1 MQLGIFNQLT
11 IKRFAPPGAYLVD
24 AQENEVLLPNK
35 YLTPDMEE
43 GTEVSVFLM
52 KDSSE
57 RLVALTE
64 KPYIL
69 LGECA
74 YLEVVQVNPYGA
86 FIDWGLDK
94 DLFVP
99 FAEQR
104 TRLEIGDRHLF
115 ALLYDY
121 ETDRLFGSMKVKK
134 VLAPCKDKT
143 LEGNEVDLLICD
155 EGKLGRN
162 VIVNMRYEGLIFKDL
177 QNRPLEAGQLCKGFV
192 AKVREDG
199 KLDVRLE
206 VPNDSRYDAAEQ
218 KIIDMLAQNE
228 GFLALTDKSD
238 PDEVRA
244 ILGLSKKTFKQAIG
258 KLYKH
263 RRIALETTGIR
274 DLNNPRPEPDNA

>member
-1 MQLGIFNQLT
+1 MQLGKINKLT
-11 IKRFAPPGAYLVD
+11 IKRFAPPGAYLID
-24 AQENEVLLPNK
+24 LQENEVLLPNK

-43 GTEVSVFLM
+43 GNEVEVFVM

-57 RLVALTE
+57 RLVCVTE
-64 KPYIL
+64 RPYIL
-69 LGECA
+69 LGDCV
-74 YLEVVQVNPYGA
+74 YLDVVEVNPFGA
-86 FIDWGLDK
+86 FVDWGLDK

-104 TRLEIGDRHLF
+104 TRLEIGDRYLF
-115 ALLYDY
+115 TLLYDF

-134 VLAPCKDKT
+134 VLIPCTD
-143 LEGNEVDLLICD
+143 LSMEGQEVDLLICD

-162 VIVNMRYEGLIFKDL
+162 VIVDKRYEGLIFKDQQNQPL
-177 QNRPLEAGQLCKGFV
+177 QREQECKGYV

-199 KLDVRLE
+199 KLDIRLE

-218 KIIDMLAQNE
+218 KILDTLAVQE

-244 ILGLSKKTFKQAIG
+244 VLGLSKKTFKQAIG

-263 RRIALETTGIR
+263 RRIALEADGIR
-274 DLNNPRPEPDNA
+274 SLNNPRV

>member
-1 MQLGIFNQLT
+1 MQLGKINKLT
-11 IKRFAPPGAYLVD
+11 IKRFAPPGAYLID
-24 AQENEVLLPNK
+24 LQENEVLLPNK

-43 GTEVSVFLM
+43 GTEVDVFVM

-57 RLVALTE
+57 RLVCVTE

-69 LGECA
+69 LGDCV
-74 YLEVVQVNPYGA
+74 YLDVVEVNPYGA
-86 FIDWGLDK
+86 FVDWGLDK

-104 TRLEIGDRHLF
+104 TRLEIGDRYLF
-115 ALLYDY
+115 TLLYDF
-121 ETDRLFGSMKVKK
+121 ETDRLFGSMKIKK
-134 VLAPCKDKT
+134 VLIPCTD
-143 LEGNEVDLLICD
+143 LSMEGQEVDLLICD

-162 VIVNMRYEGLIFKDL
+162 VIVDKRYEGLIFKDQQNQPL
-177 QNRPLEAGQLCKGFV
+177 QREQECKGYV

-199 KLDVRLE
+199 KLDIRLE

-218 KIIDMLAQNE
+218 KILDTLAAQE

-244 ILGLSKKTFKQAIG
+244 VLGLSKKTFKQAIG

-263 RRIALETTGIR
+263 RRIALEADGIR
-274 DLNNPRPEPDNA
+274 SLNNPRV

>member
-1 MQLGIFNQLT
+1 MQLGKINKLT
-11 IKRFAPPGAYLVD
+11 IKRFAPPGAYLID
-24 AQENEVLLPNK
+24 IQENEVLLPNK

-43 GTEVSVFLM
+43 GTEVEVFVM

-57 RLVALTE
+57 RLVCVTE

-69 LGECA
+69 LGDCV
-74 YLEVVQVNPYGA
+74 YLDVVEVNPFGA
-86 FIDWGLDK
+86 FVDWGLDK

-104 TRLEIGDRHLF
+104 TRLEIGDRYLF
-115 ALLYDY
+115 TLLYDF
-121 ETDRLFGSMKVKK
+121 ETDRLFGSMKIKK
-134 VLAPCKDKT
+134 VLIPSTD
-143 LEGNEVDLLICD
+143 LSMEGQEVDLLICD

-162 VIVNMRYEGLIFKDL
+162 VIVNKRYEGLIFKDQQNQPL
-177 QNRPLEAGQLCKGFV
+177 QREQECKGYV

-199 KLDVRLE
+199 KLDIRLE

-218 KIIDMLAQNE
+218 KILDTLAAQE

-244 ILGLSKKTFKQAIG
+244 VLGLSKKTFKQAIG

-263 RRIALETTGIR
+263 RRIALEAEGIR
-274 DLNNPRPEPDNA
+274 SLNNPRV

>member
-1 MQLGIFNQLT
+1 MQLGIINQLK
-11 IKRFAPPGAYLVD
+11 IKRFAAPGAYLTD
-24 AQENEVLLPNK
+24 EHENEVLLPNK
-35 YLTPDMEE
+35 YLSPEMTE
-43 GTEVSVFLM
+43 GSELSVFLM

-104 TRLEIGDRHLF
+104 TKLEIGDRHLF
-115 ALLYDY
+115 TLLYDHQ
-121 ETDRLFGSMKVKK
+121 TDRLFGSMKVKK
-134 VLAPCKDKT
+134 VLAPCKDKA
-143 LEGNEVDLLICD
+143 LEGQQAEVLICD

-162 VIVNMRYEGLIFKDL
+162 VIVNMRFEGLIYKNQ
-177 QNRPLEAGQLCKGFV
+177 QNLLLEEGQQYTGYV
-192 AKVREDG
+192 VKVRDDG
-199 KLDVRLE
+199 KIDIRLE
-206 VPNDSRYDAAEQ
+206 VPNDSRYDDAEQ
-218 KIIDMLAQNE
+218 KILSTLAENE
-228 GFLALTDKSD
+228 GFLSLTDKSD

-244 ILGLSKKTFKQAIG
+244 ILGMSKKTFKQAVG

-263 RRIALETTGIR
+263 RRISIENDGLR
-274 DLNNPRPEPDNA
+274 DLNNPRK

>member
-1 MQLGIFNQLT
+1 MQLGKINKLT
-11 IKRFAPPGAYLVD
+11 IKRFAPPGAYLID
-24 AQENEVLLPNK
+24 LQENEVLLPNK

-43 GTEVSVFLM
+43 GTEVEVFVM

-57 RLVALTE
+57 RLVCVTE

-69 LGECA
+69 LGDCV
-74 YLEVVQVNPYGA
+74 YLDVVEVNPFGA
-86 FIDWGLDK
+86 FVDWGLDK

-104 TRLEIGDRHLF
+104 TRLEIGDRYLF
-115 ALLYDY
+115 TLLYDF
-121 ETDRLFGSMKVKK
+121 ETDRLFGSMKIKK
-134 VLAPCKDKT
+134 VLIPCTD
-143 LEGNEVDLLICD
+143 LSMEGQEVDLLICD

-162 VIVNMRYEGLIFKDL
+162 VIVDKRYEGLIFKDQQNQPL
-177 QNRPLEAGQLCKGFV
+177 QREQECKGYV

-199 KLDVRLE
+199 KLDIRLE

-218 KIIDMLAQNE
+218 KILDTLAAQE

-244 ILGLSKKTFKQAIG
+244 VLGLSKKTFKQAIG

-263 RRIALETTGIR
+263 RRIALEANGIR
-274 DLNNPRPEPDNA
+274 SLNNPRV

>member
-1 MQLGIFNQLT
+1 MQLGKINKLT
-11 IKRFAPPGAYLVD
+11 IKRFAPPGAYLID
-24 AQENEVLLPNK
+24 LQENEVLLPNK

-43 GTEVSVFLM
+43 GTEVEVFVM

-57 RLVALTE
+57 RMVCVTE

-69 LGECA
+69 LGDCV
-74 YLEVVQVNPYGA
+74 YLDVVEVNPFGA
-86 FIDWGLDK
+86 FVDWGLDK

-104 TRLEIGDRHLF
+104 TRLEIGDRYLF
-115 ALLYDY
+115 TLLYDF

-134 VLAPCKDKT
+134 VLIPCTD
-143 LEGNEVDLLICD
+143 LSMEGQEVDLLICD

-162 VIVNMRYEGLIFKDL
+162 VIVNKRYEGLIFKDQQNQPL
-177 QNRPLEAGQLCKGFV
+177 QREQECKGYV

-199 KLDVRLE
+199 KLDIRLE

-218 KIIDMLAQNE
+218 KILDTLAAQE

-244 ILGLSKKTFKQAIG
+244 VLGLSKKTFKQAIG

-263 RRIALETTGIR
+263 RRIALEANGIR
-274 DLNNPRPEPDNA
+274 SLNNPRV

>member
-1 MQLGIFNQLT
+1 MQLGKINQLT
-11 IKRFAPPGAYLVD
+11 IKRFAPPGAYLID
-24 AQENEVLLPNK
+24 LQENEVLLPNK

-43 GTEVSVFLM
+43 GTEVAVFIM

-57 RLVALTE
+57 RLVAVTE

-69 LGECA
+69 LGDCA
-74 YLEVVQVNPYGA
+74 YLDVVQVNPYGA
-86 FIDWGLDK
+86 FVDWGLDK

-104 TRLEIGDRHLF
+104 QRLEIGDRHLF
-115 ALLYDY
+115 TLLYDY

-134 VLAPCKDKT
+134 VLTPCKDLS
-143 LEGNEVDLLICD
+143 LEGQEVELLVCE

-162 VIVNMRYEGLIFKDL
+162 VIVNMRYEGLIFKDH
-177 QNRPLEAGQLCKGFV
+177 QNQVLETEQVCKGYV

-199 KLDVRLE
+199 KLDIRLE

-218 KIIDMLAQNE
+218 KILDTLSQHD

-238 PDEVRA
+238 PDEVRSV
-244 ILGLSKKTFKQAIG
+244 LGLSKKTFKQAIG

-263 RRIALETTGIR
+263 RRISLESDGIR
-274 DLNNPRPEPDNA
+274 SLKNPRTN

>member
-1 MQLGIFNQLT
+1 MQLGKINKLT
-11 IKRFAPPGAYLVD
+11 IKRFAPPGAYLID
-24 AQENEVLLPNK
+24 LQENEVLLPNK

-43 GTEVSVFLM
+43 GTEVEVFVM

-57 RLVALTE
+57 RLVCVTE
-64 KPYIL
+64 RPYIL
-69 LGECA
+69 LGDCV
-74 YLEVVQVNPYGA
+74 YLDVVEVNPFGA
-86 FIDWGLDK
+86 FVDWGLDK

-104 TRLEIGDRHLF
+104 TRLEIGDRYLF
-115 ALLYDY
+115 TLLYDF
-121 ETDRLFGSMKVKK
+121 ETDRLFGSMNVKK
-134 VLAPCKDKT
+134 VLIPCTD
-143 LEGNEVDLLICD
+143 LSMEGQEVDLLICD

-162 VIVNMRYEGLIFKDL
+162 VIVDKRYEGLIFKDQQNQPL
-177 QNRPLEAGQLCKGFV
+177 QREQECKGYV

-199 KLDVRLE
+199 KLDIRLE

-218 KIIDMLAQNE
+218 KILDTLAAQE

-244 ILGLSKKTFKQAIG
+244 VLGLSKKTFKQAIG

-263 RRIALETTGIR
+263 RRIALEADGIR
-274 DLNNPRPEPDNA
+274 SLNNPRV

>member
-1 MQLGIFNQLT
+1 MQLGKINKLT
-11 IKRFAPPGAYLVD
+11 IKRFAPPGAYLID
-24 AQENEVLLPNK
+24 LQENEVLLPNK

-43 GTEVSVFLM
+43 GTEVEVFVM
-52 KDSSE
+52 KDSQE
-57 RLVALTE
+57 RLVCVTE
-64 KPYIL
+64 RPYIL
-69 LGECA
+69 LGDCV
-74 YLEVVQVNPYGA
+74 YLDVVEVNPFGA
-86 FIDWGLDK
+86 FVDWGLDK

-104 TRLEIGDRHLF
+104 TRLEIGDRYLF
-115 ALLYDY
+115 TLLYDF
-121 ETDRLFGSMKVKK
+121 ETDRLFGSMKIKK
-134 VLAPCKDKT
+134 VLIPCTDLS
-143 LEGNEVDLLICD
+143 LEGQEVDLLICD

-162 VIVNMRYEGLIFKDL
+162 VIVDKRYEGLIFKDHQNQPL
-177 QNRPLEAGQLCKGFV
+177 QREQECKGYV

-199 KLDVRLE
+199 KLDIRLE

-218 KIIDMLAQNE
+218 KILDTLTAQD

-263 RRIALETTGIR
+263 RRIALEADGIR
-274 DLNNPRPEPDNA
+274 SLNNPRV

>member
-1 MQLGIFNQLT
+1 MQLGKINKLT
-11 IKRFAPPGAYLVD
+11 IKRFAPPGAYLID
-24 AQENEVLLPNK
+24 LQENEVLLPNK

-43 GTEVSVFLM
+43 GTEVDVFVM

-57 RLVALTE
+57 RLVCVTE

-69 LGECA
+69 LGDCV
-74 YLEVVQVNPYGA
+74 YLDVVEVNPYGA
-86 FIDWGLDK
+86 FVDWGLDK

-104 TRLEIGDRHLF
+104 TRLEIGDRYLF
-115 ALLYDY
+115 TLLYDF
-121 ETDRLFGSMKVKK
+121 ETDRLFGSMKIKK
-134 VLAPCKDKT
+134 VLIPCTD
-143 LEGNEVDLLICD
+143 LSMEGQEVDLLICD

-162 VIVNMRYEGLIFKDL
+162 VIVDKRYEGLIFKDQQNQPL
-177 QNRPLEAGQLCKGFV
+177 QREQECKGYV

-199 KLDVRLE
+199 KLDIRLE

-218 KIIDMLAQNE
+218 KILDTLAAQE

-238 PDEVRA
+238 PDELRA
-244 ILGLSKKTFKQAIG
+244 VLGLSKKTFKQAIG

-263 RRIALETTGIR
+263 RRIALEADGIR
-274 DLNNPRPEPDNA
+274 SLNNPRV

>member
-1 MQLGIFNQLT
+1 MQLGKINKLT
-11 IKRFAPPGAYLVD
+11 IKRFAPPGAYLID
-24 AQENEVLLPNK
+24 LQENEVLLPNK

-43 GTEVSVFLM
+43 GTEVEVFVM

-57 RLVALTE
+57 RLVCVTE
-64 KPYIL
+64 RPYIL
-69 LGECA
+69 LGDCV
-74 YLEVVQVNPYGA
+74 YLDVVEVNPFGA
-86 FIDWGLDK
+86 FVDWGLDK

-104 TRLEIGDRHLF
+104 TRLEIGDRYLF
-115 ALLYDY
+115 TLLYDF

-134 VLAPCKDKT
+134 VLIPCTDLS
-143 LEGNEVDLLICD
+143 LEGQEVDLLICD
-155 EGKLGRN
+155 ECKLGRN
-162 VIVNMRYEGLIFKDL
+162 VIVDKRYEGLIFKDHQNQPL
-177 QNRPLEAGQLCKGFV
+177 QREQECKGYV

-199 KLDVRLE
+199 KLDIRLE

-218 KIIDMLAQNE
+218 KILDTLTAQE

-244 ILGLSKKTFKQAIG
+244 LLGLSKKTFKQAIG

-263 RRIALETTGIR
+263 RRIAIEADGIR
-274 DLNNPRPEPDNA
+274 SLNNPRV

>member
-1 MQLGIFNQLT
+1 MQLGKINKLT
-11 IKRFAPPGAYLVD
+11 IKRFAPPGAYLID
-24 AQENEVLLPNK
+24 LQENEVLLPNK

-43 GTEVSVFLM
+43 GTEVEVFVM

-57 RLVALTE
+57 RLVCVTE
-64 KPYIL
+64 RPYIL
-69 LGECA
+69 LGDCV
-74 YLEVVQVNPYGA
+74 YLDVVEVNPFGA
-86 FIDWGLDK
+86 FVDWGLDK

-104 TRLEIGDRHLF
+104 TRLEIGDRYLF
-115 ALLYDY
+115 TLLYDF

-134 VLAPCKDKT
+134 VLIPCTD
-143 LEGNEVDLLICD
+143 LSMEGQEVDLLICD

-162 VIVNMRYEGLIFKDL
+162 VIVDKRYEGLIFKDQQNQPL
-177 QNRPLEAGQLCKGFV
+177 QREQECKGYV

-199 KLDVRLE
+199 KLDIRLE

-218 KIIDMLAQNE
+218 KILDTLAVQE

-244 ILGLSKKTFKQAIG
+244 VLGLSKKTFKQAIG

-263 RRIALETTGIR
+263 RRIALEADGIR
-274 DLNNPRPEPDNA
+274 SLNNPRV

>member
-1 MQLGIFNQLT
+1 MQLGIINQLT

-24 AQENEVLLPNK
+24 AQDNEVLLPNK

-43 GTEVSVFLM
+43 GSELAVFLM

-86 FIDWGLDK
+86 FVDWGLDK

-104 TRLEIGDRHLF
+104 TRLEIGDRHNF

-121 ETDRLFGSMKVKK
+121 ETDRLYGSMKIKK
-134 VLAPCKDKT
+134 VTAPCKDKA
-143 LEGNEVDLLICD
+143 LEGQEVDLLICD

-162 VIVNMRYEGLIFKDL
+162 VLVNMRYEGLIFKDHL
-177 QNRPLEAGQLCKGFV
+177 ILPLEEGQECKGFV
-192 AKVREDG
+192 AKVRDDG
-199 KLDVRLE
+199 KLDIRLE

-218 KIIDMLAQNE
+218 KLIDTLTANE

-238 PDEVRA
+238 PDQIRA
-244 ILGLSKKTFKQAIG
+244 VLGMSKKTFKQAVG

-263 RRIALETTGIR
+263 RRIAIEADGLR
-274 DLNNPRPEPDNA
+274 DLNNPRV

>member
-1 MQLGIFNQLT
+1 MQLGKINKLT
-11 IKRFAPPGAYLVD
+11 IKRFAPPGAYLID
-24 AQENEVLLPNK
+24 LQENEVLLPNK

-43 GTEVSVFLM
+43 GTEVEVFVM

-57 RLVALTE
+57 RLVCVTE
-64 KPYIL
+64 RPYIL
-69 LGECA
+69 LGDCV
-74 YLEVVQVNPYGA
+74 YLDVVEVNPFGA
-86 FIDWGLDK
+86 FVDWGLDK

-104 TRLEIGDRHLF
+104 TRLEIGDRYLF
-115 ALLYDY
+115 TLLYDF

-134 VLAPCKDKT
+134 VLIPCTD
-143 LEGNEVDLLICD
+143 LSMEGQEVDLLICD

-162 VIVNMRYEGLIFKDL
+162 VIVDKRYEGLIFKDQQNQPL
-177 QNRPLEAGQLCKGFV
+177 QREQECKGYV

-199 KLDVRLE
+199 KLDIRLE

-218 KIIDMLAQNE
+218 KILDTLAAQE

-244 ILGLSKKTFKQAIG
+244 VLGLSKKTFKQAIG

-263 RRIALETTGIR
+263 RRIALEADGIR
-274 DLNNPRPEPDNA
+274 SLNNPRV